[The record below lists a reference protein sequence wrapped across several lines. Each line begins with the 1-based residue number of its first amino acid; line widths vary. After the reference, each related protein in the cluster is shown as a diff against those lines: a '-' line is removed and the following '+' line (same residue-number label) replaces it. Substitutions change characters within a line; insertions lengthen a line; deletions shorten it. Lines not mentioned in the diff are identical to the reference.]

1 MLKVQNLSYSYP
13 QKDLYK
19 KVSFTIEDDVHCA
32 LIGTNGTGKSTLLDL
47 LIHPEEYL
55 YDGKIVIDNTDRIG
69 YVSQFSQLDPK
80 EDMTVFQY
88 ISDEFVK
95 HEQKLFDFYKE
106 METAADL
113 EKIFEGYQKELD
125 EWNAIDGE
133 SYEINIKKQLKL
145 ADLQKLEEQKIT

>member
-1 MLKVQNLSYSYP
+1 MIKVQNMSYSYP

-19 KVSFTIEDDVHCA
+19 KVSFTIDEDAHCA

-47 LIHPEEYL
+47 LMHSEDYL
-55 YDGKIVIDNTDRIG
+55 YDGKIIIDSTSRIG

-95 HEQKLFDFYKE
+95 NEQ
-106 METAADL
+106 
-113 EKIFEGYQKELD
+113 KIFELCKKM
-125 EWNAIDGE
+125 E
-133 SYEINIKKQLKL
+133 SAVN
-145 ADLQKLEEQKIT
+145 LEEIFEYSR